1 VIFLGSSSL
10 GSGPV
15 PSLPLPSER
24 PPEPPSQAPSL
35 PASYYALLEVEPE
48 ASSEAL
54 RQAFRTLSKRYHP
67 DTTSLPAAEAA
78 AAFQQLQQGYG
89 VLSDPVSRQRYDA
102 ELLALRQM
110 LRAQAPLWPSSPLP
124 SASAVQG
131 GTRRPLSGGEWLALL
146 LLGFTLL
153 LSLALGLGL
162 AWLRGEV

>member
-1 VIFLGSSSL
+1 MISLGSSSL
-10 GSGPV
+10 GSGAV
-15 PSLPLPSER
+15 PSLPLPPVAPAVS
-24 PPEPPSQAPSL
+24 PSV

-48 ASSEAL
+48 ATTEEL

-67 DTTSLPAAEAA
+67 DTTSLPLAEAA

-89 VLSDPVSRQRYDA
+89 VLSDPLSRQRYDA

-110 LRAQAPLWPSSPLP
+110 LLAQVPLWPSSPPP
-124 SASAVQG
+124 SESPVQG

>member
-1 VIFLGSSSL
+1 MIFLGSPSL

-15 PSLPLPSER
+15 TSLPL
-24 PPEPPSQAPSL
+24 PSL
-35 PASYYALLEVEPE
+35 PASYYALLEVAPE
-48 ASSEAL
+48 ATTEEL

-67 DTTSLPAAEAA
+67 DTTSLPPVEAA

-89 VLSDPVSRQRYDA
+89 VLSDPLSRQRYDA

-110 LRAQAPLWPSSPLP
+110 LLAQASLWPSSPLP
-124 SASAVQG
+124 SARPVQG
-131 GTRRPLSGGEWLALL
+131 ATRRPLSGGEWLALL
-146 LLGFTLL
+146 LLGGTLL

>member
-1 VIFLGSSSL
+1 MIFLGSPSL

-15 PSLPLPSER
+15 TSLPLP
-24 PPEPPSQAPSL
+24 PLPPSL
-35 PASYYALLEVEPE
+35 PASYYAVLEVEPE
-48 ASSEAL
+48 ATTEEL

-67 DTTSLPAAEAA
+67 DTTSLPPVEAA

-89 VLSDPVSRQRYDA
+89 VLSDPLSRQRYDA

-110 LRAQAPLWPSSPLP
+110 LLAQASLWPSSPLP
-124 SASAVQG
+124 SARPVQG
-131 GTRRPLSGGEWLALL
+131 ATRRPLSGGEWLALL
-146 LLGFTLL
+146 LLGSTLL

>member
-1 VIFLGSSSL
+1 MISLGSSSL
-10 GSGPV
+10 SSGAV
-15 PSLPLPSER
+15 PSLPLPPVAPAVS
-24 PPEPPSQAPSL
+24 PSV

-48 ASSEAL
+48 ATTEEL

-67 DTTSLPAAEAA
+67 DTTSLPLAEAA

-89 VLSDPVSRQRYDA
+89 VLSDPLSRQRYDA

-110 LRAQAPLWPSSPLP
+110 LLAQVPLWPSSPPP
-124 SASAVQG
+124 SESPVQG

>member
-1 VIFLGSSSL
+1 MISLGSSSL

-15 PSLPLPSER
+15 PSLPLPPVAPAVS
-24 PPEPPSQAPSL
+24 PSI

-48 ASSEAL
+48 ATTEEL

-67 DTTSLPAAEAA
+67 DTTSLPPAEAA

-89 VLSDPVSRQRYDA
+89 VLSDPLSRQRYDA

-110 LRAQAPLWPSSPLP
+110 LVAQSPLWPSAPLP
-124 SASAVQG
+124 SARPVQG
-131 GTRRPLSGGEWLALL
+131 GSRRPLSGGEWLALL
-146 LLGFTLL
+146 LLGLTLL
-153 LSLALGLGL
+153 LSLGLGLGL

>member
-10 GSGPV
+10 GSGPG
-15 PSLPLPSER
+15 PGLPLPNLS
-24 PPEPPSQAPSL
+24 PPVPPPIASV

-48 ASSEAL
+48 ATTEEL

-67 DTTSLPAAEAA
+67 DTTSLPLAEAA

-89 VLSDPVSRQRYDA
+89 VLSDPLSRQRYDA

-110 LRAQAPLWPSSPLP
+110 LLAQTPPWPSSPLP
-124 SASAVQG
+124 SASPVQG